1 MVEVNA
7 NIVAETK
14 NLLRERRELNR
25 YIASCGEQKGPQ
37 KERQDFDLIGELDAA
52 AVLQTAEN
60 AALQKQ
66 LNRLATMRSDALS
79 MPTDTDEPSEY

>member
-7 NIVAETK
+7 NIIAETK

-37 KERQDFDLIGELDAA
+37 KERQNFDLIGELDAA

-66 LNRLATMRSDALS
+66 LKRLATMRSEALN
-79 MPTDTDEPSEY
+79 MPTDTDEPSE